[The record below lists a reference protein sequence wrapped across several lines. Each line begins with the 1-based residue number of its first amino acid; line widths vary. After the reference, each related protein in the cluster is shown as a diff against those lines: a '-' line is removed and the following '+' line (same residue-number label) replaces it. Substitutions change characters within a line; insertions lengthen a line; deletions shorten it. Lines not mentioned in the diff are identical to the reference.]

1 MLVVSDLHWR
11 TDTPSWRRE
20 ADYSRRVLRPQL
32 GALLDTGEAVC
43 VAGDVFHRVA
53 DFEATYDLLS
63 FLIERDA
70 QLYAV
75 RGQHDMKYHN
85 ETLAETGFNLLAQV
99 DRIVPLDAKPI
110 EIDGHWVS
118 GYGWGRDI
126 PKAVTSNDILVAHV
140 SVSYENAVIRGA
152 DSASAFRAKTAD
164 FESVFT
170 GDNHKRFQIPG
181 LYNAGCFHQQTADLA
196 EQKPAAWRV
205 DAYGNVTL
213 WEFPCPEP
221 MADEAYAMRGE
232 KGAHVAGEE
241 FVKALA
247 EAKSKGGAD
256 VFLAALRNAV
266 SPMEAGAA
274 KDMLRE
280 TIRICEEA
288 HT

>member
-1 MLVVSDLHWR
+1 MLDISDLHWR

-20 ADYSRRVLRPQL
+20 ADYSRQVLRPQL

-43 VAGDVFHRVA
+43 VAGDVFHRSA

-70 QLYAV
+70 RLYAV

-99 DRIVPLDAKPI
+99 GRIVPLDAEPI

-126 PKAVTSNDILVAHV
+126 PKAATGNGILVAHV

-152 DSASAFRAKTAD
+152 DSASAFRAKTAG
-164 FESVFT
+164 FKSVFT
-170 GDNHKRFQIPG
+170 GDNHKRFQIDG
-181 LYNAGCFHQQTADLA
+181 LYNAGCFHQQAVDLA
-196 EQKPAAWRV
+196 DQKPAAWRV
-205 DAYGNVTL
+205 DRDGNVTL
-213 WEFPCPEP
+213 WEFPSPEP
-221 MADEAYAMRGE
+221 MVDEAYALRGE
-232 KGAHVAGEE
+232 KGTHVAGEE
-241 FVKALA
+241 FVRALA

-256 VFLAALRNAV
+256 VFLTALRNA
-266 SPMEAGAA
+266 ETTAEGAA
-274 KDMLRE
+274 KELLQR
-280 TIRICEEA
+280 TIKLCEEA